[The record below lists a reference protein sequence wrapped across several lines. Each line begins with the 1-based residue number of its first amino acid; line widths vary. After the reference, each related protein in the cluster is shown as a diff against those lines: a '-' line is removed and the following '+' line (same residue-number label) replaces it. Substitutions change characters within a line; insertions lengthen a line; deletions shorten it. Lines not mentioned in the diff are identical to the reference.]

1 MSRKLTMITKTPEQT
16 RSLGRK
22 LGEIAIPKDVICLY
36 GDLGAGKTCFTQG
49 IAHGLGIAQDEYVRS
64 STFVLLNEYKGGR
77 IPLYHFDFFRIEN
90 EEEIFDTGFEDYV
103 YHDGIT
109 VIEWADKFPEI
120 LPAERLDIE
129 FDITGLTERN
139 ILISL
144 KCHDKRHSELFSSL
158 QKSISS

>member
-1 MSRKLTMITKTPEQT
+1 LSRKLTITTKTPEQT

-22 LGEIAIPKDVICLY
+22 LGEIVIPKDLICLY
-36 GDLGAGKTCFTQG
+36 GNLGAGKTCFTQG

-90 EEEIFDTGFEDYV
+90 EEEIFDTGFEEYV

-120 LPAERLDIE
+120 LPIEKLDIE

-144 KCHDKRHSELFSSL
+144 KCHDKRYDELFSSL
-158 QKSISS
+158 QESIPS